1 MAANNITI
9 KASLDNDLRRISVER
24 TISLEEL
31 VTTLQAR
38 FTTDDDIT
46 LKWVD
51 EDGDH
56 VTLDSSADLAEA
68 MSDTDKIRLILS
80 TKKTAAEPAPE
91 APRTDSTTTGTP
103 EQPEIKEGFQNFASQ
118 LKTQFGVEV
127 PEEAIEH
134 LSAGLSKVVPVIQD
148 IARNATEELQ
158 RAAQEAEKA
167 QHEAQQGKCPFP
179 EMKEQMKEA
188 AEKLREQMQEMKQ
201 AADKAQS
208 NATAGATHP
217 CFAHF
222 QKAAQEAAAQM
233 KEAAEQNKKDMLGC
247 GMPAFMPHG
256 IFQHFQQVA
265 EKVTE
270 AAKEAKD
277 KAEREAAGQGVHWGV
292 YCDQSGTHP
301 IVGPRW
307 HKCGENFDLCNAEFI
322 KLSEE
327 ERSLFERIERPGDQ
341 VPTPYT
347 ADGDAEFPAAPADD
361 ALVGEPAQQNATEI
375 ASPAVSIGDAMSQ
388 LGLGEDAMSASILL
402 DLQGA
407 LNDNAAQ
414 AEAHAI
420 EESAA
425 ELVAAAEAEAKA
437 AAEATEAEAKAAAE
451 AAEAKAA
458 AEAAEAKAAAEAAE
472 AKAAAEAAKATE
484 AKAAAEAAEAKA
496 AAEAAEAKAAAEA
509 AEAKAADVMVHPL
522 IEQIVSMGFDAEQAA
537 VVLDATDGDLEH
549 AITML
554 LSMPTPEPT
563 PEVPAPA
570 DGGWTEV
577 GDRASPE
584 TNRKGQP
591 KGNHSEDSN
600 DSDSS
605 DDSVEGWDDLLTE
618 LVEMGFEDEAINREV
633 LVQSKGDV
641 KDAVKTLVL
650 RERELRSGKAAA

>member
-167 QHEAQQGKCPFP
+167 QHEVQQGKCPFP

-458 AEAAEAKAAAEAAE
+458 
-472 AKAAAEAAKATE
+472 
-484 AKAAAEAAEAKA
+484 
-496 AAEAAEAKAAAEA
+496 
-509 AEAKAADVMVHPL
+509 DVMVHPL